1 MTTFTITCPPTVAA
15 SSVEATAYTTLYIFE
30 DLTPILFPDNP
41 IRNLVTNSAEFVFF
55 TDRSSNSFTTISAKV
70 TDQGGGGDA
79 DYYTSIYT
87 NFDNITSS
95 WDGAATIE
103 RNDGQTTATAETSV
117 ISNITTTTSE
127 ITVFATVTQ
136 PTQTVIVTGTTT
148 STVLSSISLTLPTT
162 RTTLANATT
171 TQIEERATTTI
182 GTTETAETITA
193 YGGTT
198 GTRATAT
205 VVVLDTNEALY
216 SITQRPSGAV
226 PFSDVVSLITATQ
239 TTFSQSF
246 SFREGPV
253 VTYDSS
259 FDEDKGVLF
268 IEATSQ
274 ELEQG
279 EETITTT
286 TASNF
291 TITTLFPANRWP
303 PTDAFQA
310 AVTRITTTEE
320 TRETSSRFYTGP
332 TIATTVSDLSFS
344 EVSLSSVVYQQ
355 SYTSTKETTT
365 IDQFAS
371 VTSFTSST
379 ETIATGEFV
388 SETSSGQSA
397 TLAKTFEIAQR
408 IGGNFAL
415 GSNLQHSAGLSFRGA
430 YALPR
435 NFSEVG
441 TVVGPAGITITN
453 APVGWWQA
461 SRTAHLPRVE
471 TSSSGSSSGQTV
483 RWSADGAGVTV
494 TTLAEVGT
502 STTSTSQSG
511 SWTTAGSAT
520 TSLALRQNVI
530 NPGGRQAASTL
541 GTGFRGPGLF
551 YTSGPDGTGTQS
563 FANFATFEI
572 GTSTPRVAL
581 SRMPY
586 ATALNDNN
594 IQERFTTQRNFTN
607 IIGEDD
613 LVL

>member
-15 SSVEATAYTTLYIFE
+15 STERATAYTTSYVSE
-30 DLTPILFPDNP
+30 DLTPFGWPDNP
-41 IRNLVTNSAEFVFF
+41 QLGNETTSAVSVFV
-55 TDRSSNSFTTISAKV
+55 TDRSGNKYASGSFLV
-70 TDQGGGGDA
+70 TAQGGGGDGA
-79 DYYTSIYT
+79 PYTDNT
-87 NFDNITSS
+87 NNTVAITQS
-95 WDGAATIE
+95 WNGARTQE
-103 RNDGQTTATAETSV
+103 NSDGQTTATAEASV
-117 ISNITTTTSE
+117 ISNITTTESQ
-127 ITVFATVTQ
+127 ITVVATVTQ

-148 STVLSSISLTLPTT
+148 STVRSSISLTLPTT

-171 TQIEERATTTI
+171 TDIQERATTTI

-205 VVVLDTNEALY
+205 VVVLDANEALY
-216 SITQRPSGAV
+216 SITQRPSGEV
-226 PFSDVVSLITATQ
+226 PFSDVVSLIAATQ

-259 FDEDKGVLF
+259 FDEDEGVLF
-268 IEATSQ
+268 IAPTSQ
-274 ELEQG
+274 EIEQG
-279 EETITTT
+279 QETITTT
-286 TASNF
+286 TANNF
-291 TITTLFPANRWP
+291 TITTLFPVNCWP
-303 PTDAFQA
+303 PTDALQA

-320 TRETSSRFYTGP
+320 IRETSSRSYTGP
-332 TIATTVSDLSFS
+332 TIATTVSDLFFR
-344 EVSLSSVVYQQ
+344 EISLSSVVYQQ

-365 IDQFAS
+365 IEEFAS

-379 ETIATGEFV
+379 ETIYDEEFV
-388 SETSSGQSA
+388 SKTSTGQSA
-397 TLAKTFEIAQR
+397 TLAKTFEIAER

-441 TVVGPAGITITN
+441 TVVGPVGITITN
-453 APVGWWQA
+453 APNGWWQA

-471 TSSSGSSSGQTV
+471 TSSSTSSASQTV
-483 RWSADGAGVTV
+483 RWSANGVGVTV
-494 TTLAEVGT
+494 TTLAESGT

-551 YTSGPDGTGTQS
+551 YTSGPNGTGTQS
-563 FANFATFEI
+563 FSGFATFEI

-586 ATALNDNN
+586 ATALNDFN